1 MSKNQI
7 KKDDTLEN
15 VEVALGKTEQ
25 FIENNQKLL
34 TIIVLALVV
43 VVGGYYA
50 YQKLYLQPL
59 DKEAQKEVFSAQLF
73 FERDEYKMALEGDG
87 LHPGF
92 LDIIDQFGQTNVGKL
107 SRYYAGVSYLH
118 LGEFENAIE
127 YLKKFKTDSPE
138 LAAVSA
144 GAIGDCYLELGNKE
158 ESLDWY
164 EKAVSYE
171 NLLTAPFYLLKQGM
185 LLEQT
190 GKNEEALKAYQTI
203 KDKYKT
209 SNEARQI
216 DKYITRLA
224 LK

>member
-7 KKDDTLEN
+7 KKEDTLEN
-15 VEVALGKTEQ
+15 VEVALGRTEQ

-34 TIIVLALVV
+34 TIIVLTLVI

-59 DKEAQKEVFSAQLF
+59 DKEAQKEVFSAQLS
-73 FERDEYKMALEGDG
+73 FERDEYKLALEGDG

-92 LDIIDQFGQTNVGKL
+92 LDIIDQYGRTKVGKL
-107 SRYYAGVSYLH
+107 SYYYAGISYLH

-127 YLKKFKTDSPE
+127 YLKNFKTKDSE

-144 GAIGDCYLELGNKE
+144 GAIGDCYLELGEKE
-158 ESLDWY
+158 KSLDWY
-164 EKAVSYE
+164 TEAVSYE
-171 NLLTAPFYLLKQGM
+171 NLLTTPFYLLKQGM
-185 LLEQT
+185 MFEQNAEND
-190 GKNEEALKAYQTI
+190 KALKAYQII

-216 DKYITRLA
+216 DKYITRVA

>member
-1 MSKNQI
+1 MSKNPI
-7 KKDDTLEN
+7 KTDDKLEN
-15 VEVALGKTEQ
+15 VEVALGRTEQ

-34 TIIVLALVV
+34 IIIVLALIV

-59 DKEAQKEVFSAQLF
+59 DKEAQKEVFTAQIS
-73 FERDEYKMALEGDG
+73 FERDEYKLALEGDE

-92 LDIIDQFGQTNVGKL
+92 LDIIDQYGQTKVGKL
-107 SRYYAGVSYLH
+107 SHYYAGVCYMH
-118 LGEFENAIE
+118 LGEFDNAIE
-127 YLKKFKTDSPE
+127 YLKKFKSKDAD

-144 GAIGDCYLELGNKE
+144 GSIGDCYLELGEKE
-158 ESLDWY
+158 KSLDWY
-164 EKAVSYE
+164 TKAVSYE
-171 NLLTAPFYLLKQGM
+171 SLLTTPFYLLKQGM
-185 LLEQT
+185 LFEQN
-190 GKNEEALKAYQTI
+190 GENDKALKAYQTI

-216 DKYITRLA
+216 DKYITRVA